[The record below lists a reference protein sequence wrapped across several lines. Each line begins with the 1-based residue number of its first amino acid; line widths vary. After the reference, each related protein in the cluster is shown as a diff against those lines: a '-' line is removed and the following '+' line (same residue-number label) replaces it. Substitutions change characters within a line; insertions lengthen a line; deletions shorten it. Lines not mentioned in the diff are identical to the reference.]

1 MVLHPYQDLYE
12 NVLDLINL
20 LIQSV
25 KNNKINKFMNCG
37 IKIIAFISV
46 QKTNT
51 IKSLNLESIN
61 KQKHQN

>member
-37 IKIIAFISV
+37 MQNIAFISV
-46 QKTNT
+46 QQTNT
-51 IKSLNLESIN
+51 IKSLNLGSIN